1 MQGKT
6 FFFFCVFKI
15 DQKISSTE
23 TPEMSEAFSPKTF
36 TQSKSDFMVQIIL
49 RVMKMMIMD
58 IYLLEIV
65 FPKLNSQNMQH
76 NIG

>member
-1 MQGKT
+1 
-6 FFFFCVFKI
+6 
-15 DQKISSTE
+15 
-23 TPEMSEAFSPKTF
+23 MSEAISPKTF
-36 TQSKSDFMVQIIL
+36 TQSKSDLMVQIIL

-65 FPKLNSQNMQH
+65 FRKLNSQNMQH